1 MMTKAKWIRIGK
13 WFVGSITA
21 ICCLISLLLYVFK
34 DEICGYVIEHVNG
47 YLKTEVKVAEVDL
60 TFWAT
65 FPNLSVDFNGVYIR
79 DAFKKPSKND
89 TLFSSNQIRLKFN
102 PWDIW
107 NENYNLKSI
116 DISEGQLHLKVRK
129 NGEVNYDIFK
139 PSNKKKSDFQLM
151 LQGLTIEQVAL
162 SYDNAISN
170 QHYRSEINELLL
182 KGEFNQDEFDMEV
195 ASDFYVKA
203 LRSGKLT
210 LLSNQVAACNFTMH
224 INNKSST
231 YLLPAS
237 TISIAGLPFI
247 VQGEINRDSLDFKLK
262 ADELSFEDAVNKLRV
277 AGINQISQFQGK
289 GKVRFDLNV
298 NGKNKTDAPVSMEC
312 HFGVT
317 NGSLLDPIKKLR
329 ISNIQLQ
336 GTYEK
341 KVGRQEKLSFQQFRL
356 NTPAGP
362 FQGKLDITE
371 FSNPHYKGQARGNLN
386 MGFVH
391 DLFSLPYIHKISGY
405 LGLDTEF
412 DVVQHS
418 SLSNNTVEIRRCQ
431 GEVHLK
437 GIDTQLKND
446 KRMFRKIKG
455 KLYLRNDE
463 AGMEGVSLEV
473 GSTDLALDGVF
484 KNIVPYVQNK
494 GDIVA
499 EVAVNSKNIKV
510 EDLGGS
516 TKQEKIDQPKDYVLP
531 NDIDARVDLD
541 VRSLS
546 YDKHRLNHV
555 GSQLTMKGRT
565 ITFQNLRARNADAD
579 LVGSMTVEEQNPEKF
594 YLSTDVASQN
604 IHFKK
609 LFKEWNNFDQDV
621 ITYEHISGNAE
632 ANVHFEAPFDFET
645 GVISNDIK
653 AQVYMKVVN
662 GKLSNVEALQSIVQS
677 LDTRMAKAVLG
688 KENIKRL
695 SSKLKQLD
703 FNTLENTF
711 EINNGVLEI
720 PEMLVSSSVLDM
732 VVSGKH
738 TFDNKVDYRF
748 TFRFRDLKERKQT
761 EFGEEIDDGTGLK
774 VYMRMTG
781 DLDNPTISWDK
792 EAMKQDAKERREQEK
807 ETIKSM
813 LKTEFG
819 LFKNDTTVKRY
830 NSQNGNKETISIDL
844 DPAQPAQKPEE
855 KKKPSKVKNKLE
867 QWKSESAKD
876 KQENI
881 DFP

>member
-1 MMTKAKWIRIGK
+1 MTKAKWISIGK

-21 ICCLISLLLYVFK
+21 ICCLITLLLYVFK
-34 DEICGYVIEHVNG
+34 DEICGYVIQHVNG

-79 DAFKKPSKND
+79 DAFRKPSKND

-139 PSNKKKSDFQLM
+139 PSQKKKSDFKLM
-151 LQGLTIEQVAL
+151 LQGLNVEGVAL
-162 SYDNAISN
+162 TYDNAISD
-170 QHYRSEINELLL
+170 QHYRSDINELLL
-182 KGEFNQDEFDMEV
+182 RGEFNQDEFDLEV
-195 ASDFYVKA
+195 ASNLHINA
-203 LRSGKLT
+203 LKSGKVT
-210 LLSNQVAACNFTMH
+210 LLSNQSADCRFTMH
-224 INNKSST
+224 INNKHST
-231 YLLPAS
+231 YLLPPS
-237 TISIAGLPFI
+237 TISIAELPFT
-247 VQGEINRDSLDFKLK
+247 VQGEINRDSIDFNLK
-262 ADELSFEDAVNKLRV
+262 ANNLSFEDAVNKLRI
-277 AGINQISQFQGK
+277 AGVDQISQFQGK

-298 NGKNKTDAPVSMEC
+298 NGKNKTDAPVSMAC

-336 GTYEK
+336 GSYEK
-341 KVGRQEKLSFQQFRL
+341 QEGKQEKLSFKQFRL

-362 FQGKLDITE
+362 FQGKLDITA
-371 FSNPHYKGQARGNLN
+371 FSNPHFVGSARGNLN

-391 DLFSLPYIHKISGY
+391 DLFSLPYVDQINGY
-405 LGLDTEF
+405 LGLNTDF
-412 DVVQHS
+412 DVVQQ
-418 SLSNNTVEIRRCQ
+418 LSQSAGTVEIRRCQ

-437 GIDTQLKND
+437 GIDAQLKND
-446 KRMFRKIKG
+446 KRVFRKMKG

-473 GSTDLALDGVF
+473 GSSDLALDGVF
-484 KNIVPYVQNK
+484 KNIVPYLQNK

-499 EVAVNSKNIKV
+499 EVVVNSKNIKV
-510 EDLGGS
+510 EDLGVS
-516 TKQEKIDQPKDYVLP
+516 TKQEKINQPKDYVLP
-531 NDIDARVDLD
+531 DDIDARVDLG
-541 VRSLS
+541 VRSLF
-546 YDKHRLNHV
+546 YDKHRLNNV
-555 GSQLTMKGRT
+555 GSQLTVKGRT

-579 LVGSMTVEEQNPEKF
+579 VVGSMTVEERSPEKF
-594 YLSTDVASQN
+594 YLTTDVASQN
-604 IHFKK
+604 IQFKK
-609 LFKEWNNFDQDV
+609 LFKEWNNFDQEV
-621 ITYEHISGNAE
+621 ITHDNIVGNAE

-653 AQVYMKVVN
+653 SQVYMKVVN

-677 LDTRMAKAVLG
+677 LDSRMAKAVLG

-695 SSKLKQLD
+695 SQKLKQLD

-732 VVSGKH
+732 LVSGKH

-781 DLDNPTISWDK
+781 DLDNPTITWDK
-792 EAMKQDAKERREQEK
+792 DAMKQDAKERREQEK

-819 LFKNDTTVKRY
+819 LFKNDSTVKRY
-830 NSQNGNKETISIDL
+830 NSPNGNKETISIDI
-844 DPAQPAQKPEE
+844 DPSQPAQKPEE
-855 KKKPSKVKNKLE
+855 KKKPSKVKNKLD
-867 QWKSESAKD
+867 QWKNQSEQD
-876 KQENI
+876 KKEQIE
-881 DFP
+881 FP